1 MLIAVVGKYVQIVDA
16 YASVNKALRHS
27 AIHARR
33 KIIIDVNLLIYNE
46 FRTLLRKSSSGFG
59 GT

>member
-33 KIIIDVNLLIYNE
+33 KIIIDVIC
-46 FRTLLRKSSSGFG
+46 
-59 GT
+59 